1 MSQNQIFIHIIK
13 YICYL
18 MFLFTN
24 LSRIKRLNDSLNNKN
39 KSNILYYFERIK

>member
-1 MSQNQIFIHIIK
+1 MSQNQIFYSPYKIH
-13 YICYL
+13 
-18 MFLFTN
+18 MLFNVFIYN